1 MLIKEFAAR
10 AGLTPDT
17 IRFYEKRGLLHPARG
32 KSNGYR
38 RYSEEDLETI
48 QQIKIGQALGFT
60 LAEIKRGADAWRRG
74 KLSVEM
80 QIDMMEAKV
89 SEVESKVKQL
99 HHIRKYLKRK
109 IVWMR
114 SGGTVPRPEWPDTAI
129 VDHSM
134 PKLPQGR

>member
-1 MLIKEFAAR
+1 MLIKEFASR

-17 IRFYEKRGLLHPARG
+17 IRFYEKRGLLYPVRG

-38 RYSEEDLETI
+38 RYGEEDLETI

-74 KLSVEM
+74 KLSTEA
-80 QIDMMEAKV
+80 QISIMEAKV

-99 HHIRKYLKRK
+99 HRIRKYLKRK

-114 SGGTVPRPEWPDTAI
+114 SGGRLPRPEWHDAE
-129 VDHSM
+129 VAEHSG
-134 PKLPQGR
+134 KLLA